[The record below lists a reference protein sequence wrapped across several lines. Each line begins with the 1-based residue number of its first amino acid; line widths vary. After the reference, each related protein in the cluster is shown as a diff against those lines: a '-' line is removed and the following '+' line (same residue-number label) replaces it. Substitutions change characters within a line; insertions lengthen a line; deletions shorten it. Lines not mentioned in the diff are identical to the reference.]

1 MSAAMTVKNPFAAPD
16 AVFVMGPTAS
26 GKSEFAFRLAKRFGG
41 EIVSADSMQ
50 IYRGMD
56 IGTAKEPPSRRE
68 AVPHSLIDVVAPDEE
83 YSVARFR
90 DEATAAGK
98 KALAEGRLPIFVGG
112 TGLYFESLF
121 YPLSFGSAMKDPILR
136 RELEEEL
143 SREGAEA
150 MHRKLAAA
158 DAEAAAKLHPN
169 DTKRVIRALE
179 IALSGAAAHGAEMK
193 TEAPDVIAVK
203 FEPADRKVLYA
214 AIDARVDEMIAS
226 GLAEEIAA
234 LAPDPAWQ
242 SMQAIGYKEFAP
254 YLGRI
259 SDGKMPMTAEE
270 LAEVSELIKKHT
282 RSATLTPPKDMSQS
296 ASKNAGG
303 TTACEADK
311 RTKRAEP
318 NGRYVRTTRR
328 VKTVCRKHKDDA
340 LRTCEAGMS
349 DRRHTSSCAPSKA
362 NIAQT
367 KVKFAR
373 ARII

>member
-16 AVFVMGPTAS
+16 AVFVMGSTAS
-26 GKSEFAFRLAKRFGG
+26 GKSEFAFRLAGHFGG

-121 YPLSFGSAMKDPILR
+121 YPLSFGSAMKDPALR

-143 SREGAEA
+143 AREGAEA

-158 DAEAAAKLHPN
+158 DAAAAARLHPN

-193 TEAPDVIAVK
+193 TEVPDVIAVK
-203 FEPADRKVLYA
+203 FEPTDRKALYA
-214 AIDARVDEMIAS
+214 AIDARVDEMIAA

-234 LAPDPAWQ
+234 LSPNAAWQ

-259 SDGKMPMTAEE
+259 SDGKMPMTADE

-282 RSATLTPPKDMSQS
+282 RNYAKRQLTWFRRYAFA
-296 ASKNAGG
+296 ASFDVGDFDA
-303 TTACEADK
+303 
-311 RTKRAEP
+311 AE
-318 NGRYVRTTRR
+318 RYVAKRLEECGRDGGVR
-328 VKTVCRKHKDDA
+328 GGQAD
-340 LRTCEAGMS
+340 
-349 DRRHTSSCAPSKA
+349 
-362 NIAQT
+362 
-367 KVKFAR
+367 
-373 ARII
+373 